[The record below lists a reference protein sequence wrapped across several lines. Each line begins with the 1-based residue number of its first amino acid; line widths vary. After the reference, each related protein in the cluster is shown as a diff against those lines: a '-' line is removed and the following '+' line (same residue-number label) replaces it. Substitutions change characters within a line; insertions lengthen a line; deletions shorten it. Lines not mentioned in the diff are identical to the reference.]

1 MNCKQTL
8 IIYRKKLAST
18 LLNGTYIMS
27 ERNIEPSYVVIT
39 GGGTGIGHSLT
50 ILLAQHGHKVLIIG
64 RHI

>member
-1 MNCKQTL
+1 
-8 IIYRKKLAST
+8 
-18 LLNGTYIMS
+18 MS